1 MEELDLEL
9 VAALGLPSPVEG
21 VTREMLG
28 KVGWVSGLPGRA
40 IKVAHRPKVF
50 RTPAPKHPKHRIRT
64 TWAVR
69 GGEWV
74 CIEDSVDIA
83 ELENSK
89 AELDEGVVMT
99 ITVFNVPKGEE
110 EPVPD
115 SDREEEPPN
124 GDKPPS
130 RSRSEDEL
138 RKEALSPEHL
148 FSHRPKNPFCP
159 TCQKAKMLAPQS
171 RKVGGSRTIES
182 KAFGDHITCDHII
195 LKDLTEFGFHDQKD
209 GFVIKDVFTNFRYCY
224 PSETKTAEQCHEDF
238 LHFLRVK
245 DEVGIVYSDNAPEL
259 IATMKKLGIRHNTSR
274 QYVDKNKAV
283 IEREIRTVLEGTRAN
298 LVQSGL
304 PERYWPLASEHHCM
318 ALNTSARLDN
328 GKVPWQLRFGED
340 FSGMRIPFGAKVLF
354 WNNPKLKAPKISK
367 FSPTA
372 AEGIFLG
379 YHVQPGF
386 IWQDEYLVAPL
397 DKIEGA
403 LESNDLKVIRSK
415 KVELLQGD
423 FVFPFGVRVG
433 SSGQPEAP
441 ST

>member
-171 RKVGGSRTIES
+171 RKVGGSR
-182 KAFGDHITCDHII
+182 
-195 LKDLTEFGFHDQKD
+195 
-209 GFVIKDVFTNFRYCY
+209 
-224 PSETKTAEQCHEDF
+224 PS
-238 LHFLRVK
+238 
-245 DEVGIVYSDNAPEL
+245 SP
-259 IATMKKLGIRHNTSR
+259 RHLAITSR
-274 QYVDKNKAV
+274 V
-283 IEREIRTVLEGTRAN
+283 I
-298 LVQSGL
+298 
-304 PERYWPLASEHHCM
+304 
-318 ALNTSARLDN
+318 
-328 GKVPWQLRFGED
+328 
-340 FSGMRIPFGAKVLF
+340 
-354 WNNPKLKAPKISK
+354 IS
-367 FSPTA
+367 S
-372 AEGIFLG
+372 
-379 YHVQPGF
+379 
-386 IWQDEYLVAPL
+386 
-397 DKIEGA
+397 
-403 LESNDLKVIRSK
+403 
-415 KVELLQGD
+415 
-423 FVFPFGVRVG
+423 
-433 SSGQPEAP
+433 
-441 ST
+441 